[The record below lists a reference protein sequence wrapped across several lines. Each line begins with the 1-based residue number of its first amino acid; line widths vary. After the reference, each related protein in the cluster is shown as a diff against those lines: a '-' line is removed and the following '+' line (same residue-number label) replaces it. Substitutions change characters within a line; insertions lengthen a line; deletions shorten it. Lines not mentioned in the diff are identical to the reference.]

1 MKKNILILTLI
12 LFTGFVANAQVKKGD
27 VLIKNATVLTITKG
41 TLENT
46 DVLVRDG
53 KISRIGKNLK
63 APNGVQEIDA
73 TGKFVMP
80 GIIDAHSH
88 IALSAVNEGT
98 SQVTAEVNMGD
109 VIDPFDVSIYRALA
123 GGVTSTHAL
132 HGSAN
137 VIGGESETLKLRYG
151 TTNPEEMKFEDAPRT
166 IKFALGENPTRGGR
180 SRGIQPSSRMGVEAM
195 LRNSFNDAIAY
206 RAKWDAY
213 KADKNPRKVAPEYD
227 LRMETLVDILDG
239 EILVHC
245 HSYRADEIYMLMKVF
260 TDFGIKK
267 LTYQHANEAYKVASE
282 LAEFGAG
289 ASVFADWWAY
299 KLEVY
304 WSTAYNATILTRN
317 GVLTSIN
324 SDSGELIRHLFHE
337 AAKTQKYGDL
347 SDDEA
352 LSLITLNP
360 AKQLGIDNR
369 VGSIEVGKDADIAIF
384 EGHPLSVYAIPV
396 MTFVDGVKYFDRAT
410 DVDDQRIYIN
420 PEETVENISIFNRHD
435 EDRCMEEGVVSFEA
449 LFSNKK

>member
-12 LFTGFVANAQVKKGD
+12 LFTGFISKAQVKKGD

-180 SRGIQPSSRMGVEAM
+180 SRGIQPSSRMGV
-195 LRNSFNDAIAY
+195 
-206 RAKWDAY
+206 
-213 KADKNPRKVAPEYD
+213 
-227 LRMETLVDILDG
+227 
-239 EILVHC
+239 
-245 HSYRADEIYMLMKVF
+245 
-260 TDFGIKK
+260 
-267 LTYQHANEAYKVASE
+267 
-282 LAEFGAG
+282 
-289 ASVFADWWAY
+289 
-299 KLEVY
+299 
-304 WSTAYNATILTRN
+304 
-317 GVLTSIN
+317 
-324 SDSGELIRHLFHE
+324 
-337 AAKTQKYGDL
+337 
-347 SDDEA
+347 
-352 LSLITLNP
+352 
-360 AKQLGIDNR
+360 
-369 VGSIEVGKDADIAIF
+369 
-384 EGHPLSVYAIPV
+384 
-396 MTFVDGVKYFDRAT
+396 
-410 DVDDQRIYIN
+410 
-420 PEETVENISIFNRHD
+420 
-435 EDRCMEEGVVSFEA
+435 
-449 LFSNKK
+449 